1 LLLAVYLPP
10 LHNPETSPRDY
21 LRTATS
27 LVQAVTLVT
36 CYRLVEDG
44 KILAALSQGWGNSMM
59 TLLFL
64 MLIIVVC
71 FIAGT
76 MATHAEQSHMDQMA
90 DFVRKTAK

>member
-1 LLLAVYLPP
+1 LQPS
-10 LHNPETSPRDY
+10 HNPGTWPPDY
-21 LRTATS
+21 LGTATT

-36 CYRLVEDG
+36 CHRPWEGG
-44 KILAALSQGWGNSMM
+44 KILAAVSQGWGNSMM

-90 DFVRKTAK
+90 DFVRKAAK